1 MKANLG
7 SPFVFSGPLFSAPTR
22 PAAPPALP
30 SAAMFEFVR
39 KHNKILQVV
48 LFLLIF
54 PSFVLFGIQGYNHFS
69 GDANLAAKVDGVPIT
84 LQQLDQAQR
93 QQVARLQQ
101 TMGPN
106 ADAQSLDTPQLRMR
120 TLDSLVREVLLQV
133 AVGKQRLQVG
143 DAQLQQAI
151 LQIPQIAALRTKT
164 GAFDVAAYRRLIE
177 EQGMTTAQFEASVRE
192 QLLQQQA
199 LGGIG
204 DTAIGSSAVARQLL
218 QWRQQTR
225 TVRIA
230 PFDATA
236 FEQGIDPDDAQLQA
250 YYKQHQDEFRVPAK
264 ATVQYVVFGL
274 DDLRNGVQIT
284 PQQEQAYYDAHKGEF
299 YLPEQRRAS
308 HILIALPP
316 KPTPAQ
322 VAAAK
327 ARADAI
333 AAQVRK
339 DPADFAALARKDSQ
353 DPGTAAQGGDL
364 GWFTPDAMVKPVA
377 QAVFALSKVG
387 EIAGPVRSQYG
398 FHVIELTGIHPAQ
411 HKTLAQAKAQI
422 DAALRDQEA
431 RKRYGRLSE
440 KFSSMVYENSRNFDK
455 VAQELHLNV
464 HTADDVT
471 SQPQEG
477 DPKFDPLASPAFL
490 QALFGKV
497 SLRDR
502 RNIAAVTVAPS
513 TLASGR
519 IVSLQPATTLSFAQA
534 RDRVRKLLVQ
544 QLAAQ
549 RAEKAGEQALAQARA
564 GKAQPQWGPP
574 QQLSLAKSAASPV
587 AQQVLDAVFRANA
600 DKLPQ
605 LLGVKLPGQGY
616 ALVSVDSVS
625 QVKPNGG
632 ELQIQQG
639 TLDQILGE
647 AYVQAYIDSLKQ
659 QYGVKILYN
668 PNKQAG

>member
-1 MKANLG
+1 
-7 SPFVFSGPLFSAPTR
+7 
-22 PAAPPALP
+22 
-30 SAAMFEFVR
+30 MFEFVR

-230 PFDATA
+230 PFDAST

-519 IVSLQPATTLSFAQA
+519 IVSLQPATSLSFAQA

-564 GKAQPQWGPP
+564 GKAQPKWGPP

-616 ALVSVDSVS
+616 ALVSVDAVS